1 MSSCRDPERLN
12 LYSMSFIDPLYPIF
26 LLTGFMVGFGHC
38 IGMCGPIVVS
48 LSLNFKDKNF
58 FIAHMLYNSGRVI
71 TYSILGGVM
80 GATGSFTLVA
90 SHIAGIQKGA
100 MIFAGILIIIMGL
113 AMSGWISFG
122 NVFGDFYNPGG
133 FVAKGFQRLSRIK
146 SSATY
151 FPIGL
156 LLGLLP
162 CGPVYTA
169 LLAAAGAGMKAP
181 GPFEAVITGMGVMIC
196 FGLGTVPA
204 LFLVAKL
211 ADMGWLKKREMIYRI
226 GAVLMVAV
234 GIYFVVK
241 GILY

>member
-1 MSSCRDPERLN
+1 MF
-12 LYSMSFIDPLYPIF
+12 SMSFIDPLYPVF
-26 LLTGFMVGFGHC
+26 LATGFAVGFGHC

-48 LSLNFKDKNF
+48 LSLNLKGKNLF
-58 FIAHMLYNSGRVI
+58 LPHLLYNCGRII
-71 TYSILGGVM
+71 TYAVLGAVM

-90 SHIAGIQKGA
+90 SNIAGIQKGA
-100 MIFAGILIIIMGL
+100 MIFAGSLIIVMGL
-113 AMSGWISFG
+113 AMSGWIPLGRVFSGDTCNFG
-122 NVFGDFYNPGG
+122 GVIPKNFR
-133 FVAKGFQRLSRIK
+133 RLSGIK
-146 SSATY
+146 STTAY

-169 LLAAAGAGMKAP
+169 LLAAAGAGMKAATP
-181 GPFEAVITGMGVMIC
+181 LEAIIKGTGVMIC

-211 ADMGWLKKREMIYRI
+211 VDMGWLKKREVIYRI
-226 GAVLMVAV
+226 GAILMMAV

-241 GILY
+241 AIRY

>member
-1 MSSCRDPERLN
+1 MSSCRDRERLN
-12 LYSMSFIDPLYPIF
+12 LYSMLFIDPLYPIF
-26 LLTGFMVGFGHC
+26 LLTGFTVGFGHC

-48 LSLNFKDKNF
+48 LSLNLKDKKF
-58 FIAHMLYNSGRVI
+58 LIPHLLYNAGRVV
-71 TYSILGGVM
+71 TYSLLGSVM
-80 GATGSFTLVA
+80 GATGSFTRVA

-122 NVFGDFYNPGG
+122 KIFGDSFNAGG
-133 FVAKGFQRLSRIK
+133 FVSKGFRRLSQVK
-146 SSATY
+146 SPAAY

-169 LLAAAGAGMKAP
+169 LLAAAGAGMKAAD
-181 GPFEAVITGMGVMIC
+181 PFEAVIKGMGVMMC

-204 LFLVAKL
+204 LILVAKL
-211 ADMGWLKKREMIYRI
+211 ADMGWLKKREVIYRI
-226 GAVLMVAV
+226 GAMLMISV
-234 GIYFVVK
+234 GVYFIFK
-241 GILY
+241 GIRY

>member
-1 MSSCRDPERLN
+1 
-12 LYSMSFIDPLYPIF
+12 MSFIDPLYPVF
-26 LLTGFMVGFGHC
+26 LATGFAVGFGHC

-48 LSLNFKDKNF
+48 LSLNLKDKNLL
-58 FIAHMLYNSGRVI
+58 IPHLLYNSGRVV
-71 TYSILGGVM
+71 TYGVLGGVM

-90 SHIAGIQKGA
+90 AHIAEIQKGA
-100 MIFAGILIIIMGL
+100 MIFAGVLIVIMGL

-122 NVFGDFYNPGG
+122 QVFGNSYNPGG
-133 FVAKGFQRLSRIK
+133 FISKGFRRLSQIK
-146 SSATY
+146 SPAAY

-169 LLAAAGAGMKAP
+169 LLAAAGAGM
-181 GPFEAVITGMGVMIC
+181 EAAGTLEAIIKGMGVMIC

-211 ADMGWLKKREMIYRI
+211 ADMGWLKKREIIYRI

-234 GIYFVVK
+234 GIYFIIK
-241 GILY
+241 GIRY

>member
-1 MSSCRDPERLN
+1 
-12 LYSMSFIDPLYPIF
+12 MSFIDPLYPVF
-26 LLTGFMVGFGHC
+26 LATGFAVGFGHC

-48 LSLNFKDKNF
+48 LSLNLKDKNLL
-58 FIAHMLYNSGRVI
+58 IPHLLYNSGRVV
-71 TYSILGGVM
+71 TYGVLGGVM

-90 SHIAGIQKGA
+90 AHIAEIQKGA

-122 NVFGDFYNPGG
+122 QVFGNSYNPGG
-133 FVAKGFQRLSRIK
+133 FISKGFRRLSQIK
-146 SSATY
+146 SPAAY

-169 LLAAAGAGMKAP
+169 LLAAAGAGM
-181 GPFEAVITGMGVMIC
+181 EAAGTLDGIIKGMGVMIC

-211 ADMGWLKKREMIYRI
+211 ADMGWLKKREIIYRI

-234 GIYFVVK
+234 GIYFIIK
-241 GILY
+241 GIRY

>member
-1 MSSCRDPERLN
+1 
-12 LYSMSFIDPLYPIF
+12 MSFIDPLYPVF
-26 LLTGFMVGFGHC
+26 LATGFAVGFGHC

-48 LSLNFKDKNF
+48 LSLNLKDRQL
-58 FIAHMLYNSGRVI
+58 FIPHLLYNSGRVV

-80 GATGSFTLVA
+80 GVTGSFTLVA

-100 MIFAGILIIIMGL
+100 MILAGILIIIMGL

-122 NVFGDFYNPGG
+122 KVFGDSYNPGG
-133 FVAKGFQRLSRIK
+133 FVSKGFRRLSRVK
-146 SSATY
+146 SSAAY

-169 LLAAAGAGMKAP
+169 LLAAAGAGMKAA
-181 GPFEAVITGMGVMIC
+181 GPIEAIISGMGVMLC

-211 ADMGWLKKREMIYRI
+211 ADMGWLRKRAVVYQI
-226 GAVLMVAV
+226 GAALMVAV
-234 GIYFVVK
+234 GLYFIIK
-241 GILY
+241 GIQY